1 MSKNFEVLLRAERQS
16 ELFGSA
22 VVDREIVETKPT
34 RTRPQIHVDQSVHNE
49 EVKLIERVFLFPGQH
64 APRVVV
70 FCGIE
75 RSGGT
80 AEICARAGRNL
91 AEQTGMPVCLVD
103 ANLNSPSSLND
114 YFGIDNALTMTGG
127 IPQSA
132 SIREFAQR
140 INGENLFL
148 VSRGRIVGLGEPAWK
163 SDAWPSGLNELRRA
177 FTYVLIAAPPVSSRP
192 DTVLLSKGADG
203 VILVLES
210 QLTRREKARAIKQS
224 LVEANVQLLGAVLN
238 NHAYPIPDKLY
249 KMV

>member
-16 ELFGSA
+16 ELFGPA

-34 RTRPQIHVDQSVHNE
+34 RNRPQIRVDPSADNE
-49 EVKLIERVFLFPGQH
+49 EIKLIERVFLFPGQH

-75 RSGGT
+75 GRGGT
-80 AEICARAGRNL
+80 AGICARAGRNL

-103 ANLNSPSSLND
+103 ADLNSPSSLND
-114 YFGIDNALTMTGG
+114 YFGIDNASTMTGG
-127 IPQSA
+127 IPQS
-132 SIREFAQR
+132 SIREFAQK

-148 VSRGRIVGLGEPAWK
+148 VSRGRIVGRGEPAWK

-177 FTYVLIAAPPVSSRP
+177 FTYVLIAAPPVSSNP
-192 DTVLLSKGADG
+192 DTVLLGKSADG

-210 QLTRREKARAIKQS
+210 QLTRRETARAIKQS

-238 NHAYPIPDKLY
+238 NHAYPIPDRLY

>member
-1 MSKNFEVLLRAERQS
+1 MSKNFEVLLRTERQA
-16 ELFGSA
+16 EVFGPA
-22 VVDREIVETKPT
+22 VVDREIVETKPA
-34 RTRPQIHVDQSVHNE
+34 RSRPQIHLDQSVHNE
-49 EVKLIERVFLFPGQH
+49 EIKLIERVFLFPGQH

-70 FCGIE
+70 FCGIDGH
-75 RSGGT
+75 GGT
-80 AEICARAGRNL
+80 AGICARAGRNL

-103 ANLNSPSSLND
+103 ADFNSPSSLND
-114 YFGIDNALTMTGG
+114 YFDIDNALTMTGG

-148 VSRGRIVGLGEPAWK
+148 VSRGRNVGGGEPAWR
-163 SDAWPSGLNELRRA
+163 SDAWPARLNELRCA
-177 FTYVLIAAPPVSSRP
+177 FTYVLIAAPPVSSNP
-192 DTVLLSKGADG
+192 DTVLLGKGADG

-210 QLTRREKARAIKQS
+210 QLTRRETARAIKHS
-224 LVEANVQLLGAVLN
+224 LVEANVRLLGAVLN